1 KKTCLLIMLC
11 AFFFPRFACFS
22 IFIGP
27 WYFTGDG
34 GEDIDSSCT
43 VTSTP
48 VLQVETIHVC
58 SATLA
63 AKSNFFRKLFSN
75 GMKES
80 GHRQATVTIADSEY
94 EAFLELLHFIYSGK
108 LTPTEPILVVDI
120 LLAADK
126 FEVASCIKLCGERL
140 VDLPMTAESAVM
152 CLDLP
157 CSISMA
163 PALAEAAKKF
173 LAKRYDKFL
182 LTKFQDELM
191 RISLTGIVAILSR
204 NHPGVASEES
214 VYDFVLRWAHFQ
226 YPNPEER
233 HKILSSSLLPL
244 VPVVRS
250 MTNGILIDQPS
261 CIVDFTLSRGQCS
274 GLFPSGS
281 IRSPPFYCGGH
292 GFFLSAHGK
301 MEPSNFFGLLI
312 EKLEDKGPVR
322 GTIDYEIEVK
332 TRQSLEFLFL
342 WRRTTTT
349 DSRQALGCRIPW
361 PSIIADNSRFFIDD
375 KLHLRVHVKITPQ
388 P

>member
-1 KKTCLLIMLC
+1 MAGGDASTVAGPGAEVDAGFEF
-11 AFFFPRFACFS
+11 AFDNEAFS
-22 IFIGP
+22 DRELRIVVVGADDAAGRKRRREAAE
-27 WYFTGDG
+27 GDG

-261 CIVDFTLSRGQCS
+261 CIVDFTQSWAMLGA
-274 GLFPSGS
+274 LP
-281 IRSPPFYCGGH
+281 IR
-292 GFFLSAHGK
+292 
-301 MEPSNFFGLLI
+301 
-312 EKLEDKGPVR
+312 
-322 GTIDYEIEVK
+322 IDTLPAV
-332 TRQSLEFLFL
+332 LL
-342 WRRTTTT
+342 WR
-349 DSRQALGCRIPW
+349 AWFLPLGAR
-361 PSIIADNSRFFIDD
+361 
-375 KLHLRVHVKITPQ
+375 
-388 P
+388 